1 VVDRSGSVMPYMDE
15 LRQAAYETLQQ
26 LKPNDRVVLFTFAE
40 DTDRLTD
47 LTTDR
52 RRVAERIARIRPG
65 GGTNILDALHVAN
78 QYLMLAAPKD
88 RRAIVLISDNQAT
101 VRGVASQ
108 DRVIRQALESE
119 TVIYSVKTPG
129 DAPPIMFRL
138 GARVQ
143 GMGSVPKIT
152 HETGGEIIEVETL
165 GSVRAAMAA
174 VVARLKTRY
183 TIGYNSSN
191 QASDGAFR
199 RITVRL
205 TDRFGLLDRDYAVH
219 SKTGYYAPT
228 QAVASQPP
236 PPRALIND

>member
-1 VVDRSGSVMPYMDE
+1 MP
-15 LRQAAYETLQQ
+15 
-26 LKPNDRVVLFTFAE
+26 
-40 DTDRLTD
+40 
-47 LTTDR
+47 
-52 RRVAERIARIRPG
+52 VA
-65 GGTNILDALHVAN
+65 NLHVLAGHPRASLKN
-78 QYLMLAAPKD
+78 WIRETSLALSELLAAPKD

-152 HETGGEIIEVETL
+152 RETGGEIIEVETL

-191 QASDGAFR
+191 TASDTSSAAGVKYDQQRRCKGASGMGKGRAFDAWR
-199 RITVRL
+199 GGRAR
-205 TDRFGLLDRDYAVH
+205 
-219 SKTGYYAPT
+219 SKA
-228 QAVASQPP
+228 Q
-236 PPRALIND
+236 DC